1 MKKKN
6 ISKRLKKI
14 LKLVFK
20 INKNLNEKNLDQNKI
35 KNWDSLNH
43 LNLLSA
49 IQDEF
54 SLKFKDEDLEKITNF
69 KNILKIIKKRN

>member
-14 LKLVFK
+14 FKLVFK